1 MEKILSQQLT
11 ELCNKVRRRFICSS
25 FAINTINVNKK
36 GMDVCSLLVIAHETL
51 RVPQTT
57 QASTKQ
63 LSKNQI
69 REMVRI
75 TLEILQIPQSDV
87 SNQWIDDLFDRYDA
101 DKSGYVD
108 DEEWETIEAAL
119 KVEVDLMRH
128 ATGSA

>member
-1 MEKILSQQLT
+1 
-11 ELCNKVRRRFICSS
+11 
-25 FAINTINVNKK
+25 
-36 GMDVCSLLVIAHETL
+36 
-51 RVPQTT
+51 
-57 QASTKQ
+57 
-63 LSKNQI
+63 
-69 REMVRI
+69 MVRI